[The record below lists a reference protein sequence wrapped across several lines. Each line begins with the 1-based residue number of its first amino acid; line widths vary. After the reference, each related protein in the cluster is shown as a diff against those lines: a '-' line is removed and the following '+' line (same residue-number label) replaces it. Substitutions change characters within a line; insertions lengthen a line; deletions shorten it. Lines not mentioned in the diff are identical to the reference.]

1 MIRFSTGDA
10 AYQPI
15 SMWQFICNYATYPLW
30 DVWDGTGR
38 MRELRS
44 LGRSQTWKLPQ
55 LRELQTA
62 RVRSMIEYAFAH
74 CSYYRKAWGVL
85 PQINRL
91 EDLTTLPLLGKAD
104 IASNPDGLISSEFK
118 KDELVAAKTGGS
130 TGVALRVYF
139 DETCQKMRNAAA
151 MRTDGWAGWEPGML
165 VGALWG
171 SPPIARTMKEKIRN
185 HLHDR
190 VFYLDTMRL
199 DKESMGYFATQLQ
212 QRRPEMLFGHAHSL
226 FIFARFLQDAKLI
239 VPPIRG
245 IIATSMML
253 IDSERKVIEA
263 VFGCS
268 VTNRYGC
275 EEVGLIASE
284 CEVHEGMHLNAEHV
298 FVEFVRDDGS
308 WALPGEEGRVV
319 VTDLMNH
326 GMPLIRY
333 TVGDLG
339 VPSDRACRCGRGLP
353 LMERLT
359 GRTADFLKRRD
370 GSQVAGISLVE
381 KTLTA
386 IAGIGQLQIIQEALD
401 SFVLNVV
408 PAADFTPNTETQ
420 LRQVIHREFGDDV
433 RVDARVVDRLTQD
446 RNSKYRFSICKV

>member
-1 MIRFSTGDA
+1 
-10 AYQPI
+10 
-15 SMWQFICNYATYPLW
+15 MWQSICNYVTYPMW
-30 DVWDGTGR
+30 DIWDGTGR

-44 LGRSQTWKLPQ
+44 LHRSQTWSLAQ
-55 LRELQTA
+55 LRDLQTA
-62 RVRSMIEYAFAH
+62 RVRAITEYAFEH
-74 CSYYRKAWGVL
+74 CSYYRNAWGRQ

-91 EDLTTLPLLGKAD
+91 EDLLSLPLLSKTD
-104 IASNPDGLISSEFK
+104 IAGNPEGLISSEFA
-118 KDELVAAKTGGS
+118 KDDLVGAKTGGS

-151 MRTDGWAGWEPGML
+151 MRTDGWAGWRPGML

-171 SPPIARTMKEKIRN
+171 SPPIARTVKEKIRN

-199 DKESMGYFATQLQ
+199 DCESMLQ
-212 QRRPEMLFGHAHSL
+212 FVSEMQKRRPEMLFGHAHSL
-226 FIFARFLQDAKLI
+226 FIFASFLRDRQLV

-263 VFGCS
+263 VFGCA

-275 EEVGLIASE
+275 EEVGLIGSE
-284 CEVHEGMHLNAEHV
+284 CDVHRGMHLNAEHV

-308 WALPGEEGRVV
+308 WAAPGEEGRIV

-326 GMPLIRY
+326 GMPLVRY
-333 TVGDLG
+333 AVGDLG
-339 VPSDRACRCGRGLP
+339 VPSDRACSCGRGLP
-353 LMERLT
+353 IMERLT

-386 IAGIGQLQIIQEALD
+386 IVGIGQLQIIQEALD
-401 SFVLNVV
+401 SFVLNIV
-408 PAADFTPNTETQ
+408 PSADFSSSTEQ
-420 LRQVIHREFGDDV
+420 ELRQVILKEFGDDV
-433 RVDARVVDRLTQD
+433 QVATHRVDRLAQD

>member
-1 MIRFSTGDA
+1 
-10 AYQPI
+10 
-15 SMWQFICNYATYPLW
+15 MWQSICNYVTYPMW
-30 DVWDGTGR
+30 DLWDGTGR
-38 MRELRS
+38 LRELRS
-44 LGRSQTWKLPQ
+44 LERSQAWTRAQ
-55 LRELQTA
+55 FRELQTT
-62 RVRSMIEYAFAH
+62 RVRSIVDYAFAH
-74 CSYYRKAWGVL
+74 CSYYRDAWGTQ
-85 PQINRL
+85 PRIERL
-91 EDLTTLPLLGKAD
+91 EDLASLPLLGKAD

-151 MRTDGWAGWEPGML
+151 MRTDGWAGWRPGML

-171 SPPIARTMKEKIRN
+171 SPPIARTVKEKIRN

-199 DKESMGYFATQLQ
+199 DDDSMLQ
-212 QRRPEMLFGHAHSL
+212 FVAQMRKRRPEMLFGHAHSL
-226 FIFARFLQDAKLI
+226 FIFASFLRDKQLV
-239 VPPIRG
+239 VPPIQG

-275 EEVGLIASE
+275 EEVGLIGSE
-284 CEVHEGMHLNAEHV
+284 CEVHSGMHLNAEHV
-298 FVEFVRDDGS
+298 FVEFVREDGS
-308 WALPGEEGRVV
+308 WASPGEEGKIV

-333 TVGDLG
+333 VVGDLG
-339 VPSDRACRCGRGLP
+339 VPSERACSCGRGLP
-353 LMERLT
+353 IMERLT

-386 IAGIGQLQIIQEALD
+386 IVGIGQLQIIQEALD

-408 PAADFTPNTETQ
+408 PAVDFSKDTEEQ
-420 LRQVIHREFGDDV
+420 LRQVFHAEFGADARIDV
-433 RVDARVVDRLTQD
+433 RLVERLTQE